1 MTRKIFKSILAVAA
15 LVLSASFVII
25 TGVLYT
31 YFGNQ
36 QQVQLIDELRLAAVG
51 TQQMGISY
59 LKTLDDTSYRLTW
72 VAEDGIVLFDTQT
85 DEQEMENH
93 GAREEIREALELGS
107 GSSRRYSATLTE
119 QYIYEAIRLE
129 DGTVLRISESRDTV
143 IVLVMG
149 MLQPLIFIFA
159 FAAVLSAIL
168 AKRMAKRIVE
178 PLNDLNLEKPLENE
192 AYEELSPLL
201 RRISVQQRKIRN
213 QMQVLKQKQ
222 LEFDQ
227 ITGNMKESLL
237 LLDAAGK
244 IISINPAA
252 KKWFGESAY
261 SGQDIFVIDRRQNMQ
276 NALKEIKQKDISV
289 FQESRNGREYQF
301 EVSNVK
307 ADEKTVGIVILGFD
321 ITEQINAEKNRRRFT
336 ANVSHELKT
345 PLQSIMGSAEL
356 LENGIVKNDDVPR
369 FVGHIRKEAARLVT
383 LVDDIIKLSQLDE
396 GVELK
401 KEEVSLRSLSEE
413 ICETLSEAAKKK
425 GVSLELTGK
434 EGVISGV
441 RRLLYEI
448 IYNLCDNAIKYN
460 KQDGKVMISIEEQPE
475 EVCIKIQDTGIGIA
489 PEEQEKV
496 FERFYRVD
504 KSHSKQSGGTGLGL
518 SIVKH
523 AVQCHQGK
531 IRVESELNKGTC
543 ISVTFTIS
551 EREV

>member
-1 MTRKIFKSILAVAA
+1 MTGKIFKSILAVAA
-15 LVLSASFVII
+15 LVLSASFIII
-25 TGVLYT
+25 TGVLYS

-36 QQVQLIDELRLAAVG
+36 QQAQLVDELRLAATG
-51 TQQMGISY
+51 TQKIGISY
-59 LKTLDDTSYRLTW
+59 VESLDDTEYRLTW
-72 VAEDGIVLFDTQT
+72 VAEDGTVLFDTQT
-85 DEQEMENH
+85 DEHEMENH
-93 GAREEIREALELGS
+93 GEREEIREALETGS

-119 QYIYEAIRLE
+119 QYIYEAIKME

-143 IVLVMG
+143 VVLVMG
-149 MLQPLIFIFA
+149 MLKPLVLIFV
-159 FAAVLSAIL
+159 FAALLSAML

-178 PLNDLNLEKPLENE
+178 PLNDLNLEKPLDNDI
-192 AYEELSPLL
+192 YEELSPLL
-201 RRISVQQRKIRN
+201 RRISVQQREIRD
-213 QMQVLKQKQ
+213 QMQILKQKQ

-237 LLDAAGK
+237 LLDADGK

-252 KKWFGESAY
+252 KKWFGESACP
-261 SGQDIFVIDRRQNMQ
+261 GQDIFVIDRRQNMQ

-301 EVSNVK
+301 EISNVRSDK
-307 ADEKTVGIVILGFD
+307 KTVGIVILGFD

-425 GVSLELTGK
+425 GVSLELTGE
-434 EGVISGV
+434 EGLIHGV

-460 KQDGKVMISIEEQPE
+460 KQNGKVMISIEEQPE
-475 EVCIKIQDTGIGIA
+475 KVCIKVQDTGIGIA
-489 PEEQEKV
+489 PEEQEKI

-531 IRVESELNKGTC
+531 IYVESELDKGTC
-543 ISVTFTIS
+543 ISVIFTIS
-551 EREV
+551 EV